1 MDYPALH
8 KALLRP
14 EAYPEGTGPVT
25 CRETHIS
32 HLYFTPRHVYKV
44 KKGVDFGF
52 LNFTTLDRRRFYCEE
67 EIRLNSRFCPGTYL
81 GLVEI
86 RRQGETVAI
95 GGPGELVD
103 YAVRMKRLP
112 DDRMLS
118 RRLQENAPDLPS
130 DIGRIARRL
139 ASLHLGSEVCRMDG
153 GQPNLEIVKQNWR
166 ENFLQTEPFIGRT
179 LPAQAHALLSGY
191 VADFLEENAAILH
204 EREEQGFVRDGH
216 GDLHVEHICLGE
228 PVCIYDCIE
237 FSRRFRV
244 ADVAADLAFLLMDL
258 EFRGRRDLAGLLLD
272 VYLEAAGGDPGMP
285 PLLPFYKIYRAFVRG
300 KVESFLSDDPAAE
313 EELRSRSARAAQ
325 RYFNLAL
332 GYLCPPALILTCG
345 RMGVGKTTLAG
356 SLARALGA
364 RLLRSDVVR
373 KELAGLSPLERCDA
387 PFGGGIYSEDLSRRT
402 YAALLAAALEKTDE
416 ASVIVDASFA
426 RAGDRRL
433 FQDRARRANR
443 RCFLLHL
450 VCDEE
455 TALLRLDRRRA
466 EGADAS
472 DGRRDLF
479 VRQGAAFDAVTE
491 ENNVIRVDTTDPV
504 DYNVALILC
513 ALLAPTGTPS

>member
-1 MDYPALH
+1 
-8 KALLRP
+8 
-14 EAYPEGTGPVT
+14 
-25 CRETHIS
+25 
-32 HLYFTPRHVYKV
+32 
-44 KKGVDFGF
+44 
-52 LNFTTLDRRRFYCEE
+52 
-67 EIRLNSRFCPGTYL
+67 
-81 GLVEI
+81 
-86 RRQGETVAI
+86 
-95 GGPGELVD
+95 
-103 YAVRMKRLP
+103 
-112 DDRMLS
+112 
-118 RRLQENAPDLPS
+118 
-130 DIGRIARRL
+130 
-139 ASLHLGSEVCRMDG
+139 
-153 GQPNLEIVKQNWR
+153 
-166 ENFLQTEPFIGRT
+166 
-179 LPAQAHALLSGY
+179 
-191 VADFLEENAAILH
+191 
-204 EREEQGFVRDGH
+204 
-216 GDLHVEHICLGE
+216 VEHICLGE

-258 EFRGRRDLAGLLLD
+258 EFRGRKDLARLLLD
-272 VYLEAAGGDPGMP
+272 NYLEAAGGDPGML

-300 KVESFLSDDPAAE
+300 KVESFLSDESTTE

-364 RLLRSDVVR
+364 RLLRSDVLR

-387 PFGGGIYSEDLSRRT
+387 PFGGGIYSEDLNRRT
-402 YAALLAAALEKTDE
+402 YAALLAAALEKTGE

-433 FQDRARRANR
+433 FQDRARRAGR

-466 EGADAS
+466 EGDDAS

-479 VRQGAAFDAVTE
+479 VRQGAAFDAVPE
-491 ENNVIRVDTTDPV
+491 ENNVIRVDTADPV